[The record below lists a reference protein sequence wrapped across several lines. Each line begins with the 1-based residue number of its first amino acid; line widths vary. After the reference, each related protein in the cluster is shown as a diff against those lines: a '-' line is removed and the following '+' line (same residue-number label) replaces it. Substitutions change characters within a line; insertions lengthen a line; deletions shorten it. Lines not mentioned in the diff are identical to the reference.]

1 MCKRHIYQAHAPAMA
16 PQGAYEGKTT
26 RLVYGEAALPERYA
40 SEDRSLKR
48 YRHFPWWSLWLI
60 WPLIAL
66 LKWVAPIYIGVLAAL
81 RDTMSTQAQPVAMIV
96 AVLLIVAGIA
106 LIRHD

>member
-1 MCKRHIYQAHAPAMA
+1 MCKRHTYQVNAPAMVS
-16 PQGAYEGKTT
+16 QGTYEGKTT
-26 RLVYGEAALPERYA
+26 RLAYGEAALSERYT

-60 WPLIAL
+60 WPLIGL

-81 RDTMSTQAQPVAMIV
+81 RDTMGTQAQPVAMIV